1 MQGGGLMSLKLE
13 GFDEVQSKINSL
25 GRKGKLMENKAIRN
39 GANVLLDRMKSDVP
53 VSTKDQVHIRDD
65 LRVTNVTRKEGYPTV
80 NVGPSKVTAWRAKFL
95 VYGTV
100 KMSPDDFMTRASDAT
115 RGEVQQTIRDEIK
128 RGLGL

>member
-1 MQGGGLMSLKLE
+1 MSLELE
-13 GFDEVQSKINSL
+13 GFDQVQSKLNSL
-25 GRKGKLMENKAIRN
+25 GRKGKMMENKAVRN
-39 GANVLLDRMKSDVP
+39 GANILLDRMKNEVP
-53 VSTKDQVHIRDD
+53 VSEKDQVHIRDD
-65 LRVTNVTRKEGYPTV
+65 LRVTNVSRKEGYPTV